1 MNQKRSIVLNAI
13 VLLLMI
19 LSANLAFSQ
28 SYYFDVYGVREGLG
42 QSKVYQVYQDKKGI
56 IWLGTANGIS
66 NFNGRK
72 FQNFNTS
79 LGIAPNGVRTIHCD
93 TLGRIWFGHISGGV
107 SIYDGKRFKTLS
119 LGNIEK
125 DITDIEE
132 DIDHTIWIA
141 TEGKGVLKILNAYKN
156 EEPKLISYTGN
167 ANLSDRVYGIVKTTQ
182 YGLLFI
188 TDVGVKYYDKSKK
201 TFEFVNKI
209 IPKWPEYFNTICILE
224 DSKKQIWVGTHNGGL
239 YKFSKDNIE
248 PKIYDIRDGLAYNW
262 ISSIF
267 EDNEHTIW
275 IGTWGGGIS
284 KMNENGMQNFNDRNG
299 LPDIEIRD
307 IIQDYEGNIL
317 IGTNK
322 KGLAIFKGDAFTH
335 YTQFEND
342 KVSQVFAV
350 CVDKQNRQWFGTNNG
365 LKIFN
370 SNSIGPNKISSISM
384 ENTNGIN
391 SNDIRF
397 VQKDKQGNLWIG
409 TWGGGVSTF
418 DVLKSKMSFNSLLNN
433 FTYQYGAG
441 NITALSIDKSN
452 NLFVGTYNGLIYYEI
467 DNEKIDVLT
476 QLNGLAGTDISALY
490 TDSKGTTWVGARAKG
505 ISKISGS
512 KIQKI
517 DIGMSFTPTCF
528 KESTDGQL
536 WVGTESMGVLLVDG
550 TKIIKQLSLNN
561 GLQSSMITGIEI
573 ASDGQIYI
581 ATIAGLSVYNSKT
594 DKLITYTEKEG
605 FTGIEIKPN
614 AIYNDEKG
622 NIWFG
627 TVAGATR
634 LEIKKLRQNKLPPIT
649 QISRLRVNLQDYSLE
664 GEIVLNYK
672 QNSILIDYQA
682 ICITNDSKVSYKVML
697 KGADPDWQPI
707 TNQTFANYPSLP
719 PGNYVF
725 MVMAANNQGVW
736 TQLPIELKFTIR
748 PPFWQTWW
756 FYTIVV
762 LILLVSIVTFIKIRE
777 RNLRV
782 EKAILEEKVRMRTQE
797 IQEKNIELAQKNK
810 DITDSINYA
819 RRIQSALMP
828 PEKELVKTVPKS
840 FIVYMPKDIVSGDFY
855 WHTVQNGITL
865 VAAADCTGHG
875 VPGAFMS
882 MISISSLN
890 QIVKQKGVT
899 DPGTIL
905 NLLRENIMSAL
916 QQSAGGSDSK
926 DGLDIALVA
935 IDSNAMTLQYAGA
948 YNSLFV
954 VKKGEYD
961 KTQYF
966 SERFK
971 ISEPH
976 LIEVKA
982 DRMPIGMSEKLASK
996 FSTVSVPIHLG
1007 DKFYIST
1014 DGYIDQFG
1022 GQDGK
1027 KLMSKKF
1034 KEILTNL
1041 PDSTSLAQSQ
1051 LREEFISWRGNY
1063 EQIDDVLVIGLGF

>member
-1 MNQKRSIVLNAI
+1 MDQKHYSLIKVLVLFFSILAT
-13 VLLLMI
+13 
-19 LSANLAFSQ
+19 NLAFSQ
-28 SYYFDVYGVREGLG
+28 SFYFDVYGVREGLG

-66 NFNGRK
+66 SFNGK
-72 FQNFNTS
+72 SFQNFNTS

-93 TLGRIWFGHISGGV
+93 SLNRIWFGHIAGGI
-107 SIYDGKRFKTLS
+107 SIYDGKKFKTIS
-119 LGNIEK
+119 LGNLEN
-125 DITDIEE
+125 DVTDIEE
-132 DIDHTIWIA
+132 DENHTIWIA
-141 TEGKGVLKILNAYKN
+141 TEGKGALKISNAYTN
-156 EEPKLISYTGN
+156 ETPKIESFTGN
-167 ANLSDRVYGIVKTTQ
+167 ANLSDRIYGIVKTTQ
-182 YGLLFI
+182 FGLLFI
-188 TDVGVKYYDKSKK
+188 TDVGVKYFDQNKK

-239 YKFSKDNIE
+239 YKFSKGILD

-267 EDNEHTIW
+267 EDNENNIW
-275 IGTWGGGIS
+275 IGTWGGGVT
-284 KMNENGMQNFNDRNG
+284 KMSANSMQVFNDRNG

-335 YTQFEND
+335 YTQLED
-342 KVSQVFAV
+342 TKVLQVFAV
-350 CVDKQNRQWFGTNNG
+350 CKDKKNRQWFGTNNG
-365 LKIFN
+365 LKILDPY
-370 SNSIGPNKISSISM
+370 SITSKKISSITV
-384 ENTNGIN
+384 ENTNGLN

-397 VQKDKQGNLWIG
+397 VQNDVHGNLWIG
-409 TWGGGVSTF
+409 TWGGGVSTY
-418 DVLKSKMSFNSLLNN
+418 DIQKSKMSFNSLLNN
-433 FTYQYGAG
+433 FTYQYGVG

-467 DNEKIDVLT
+467 NNDKIDVLT

-490 TDSKGTTWVGARAKG
+490 TDKNGVTWVGARAKG

-512 KIQKI
+512 TIEKV

-528 KESTDGQL
+528 KDASDGQL
-536 WVGTESMGVLLVDG
+536 WVGTESMGVLLVKG
-550 TKIIKQLSLNN
+550 NKIIKQLSLSN
-561 GLQSSMITGIEI
+561 GLQSSMITGIEV
-573 ASDGQIYI
+573 APDGLIYI
-581 ATIAGLSVYNSKT
+581 ATIAGLSVYDSKT
-594 DKLITYTEKEG
+594 NKVITYTEKEG

-614 AIYNDEKG
+614 AIYNDG
-622 NIWFG
+622 IGDLWFG

-634 LEIKKLRQNKLPPIT
+634 LELKKLTQNQLPPLT
-649 QISRLRVNLQDYSLE
+649 QITRFRVNLQDYAME
-664 GEIVLNYK
+664 KEIKLNYK

-682 ICITNDSKVSYKVML
+682 ICITNASKVSYKVML
-697 KGADPDWQPI
+697 KGADPDWQPV
-707 TNQTFANYPSLP
+707 TSQTFANYPSLP

-736 TQLPIELKFTIR
+736 TKSPIELKFSIR

-756 FYTIVV
+756 FYTIVGI
-762 LILLVSIVTFIKIRE
+762 ILLVSIVTFIKIRE
-777 RNLRV
+777 RSLRI
-782 EKAILEEKVRMRTQE
+782 EKAILEEKVILRTQE

-828 PEKELVKTVPKS
+828 PEKELIKTVPKS
-840 FIVYMPKDIVSGDFY
+840 FIMYMPKDIVSGDFY

-935 IDSNAMTLQYAGA
+935 IHSDKMKMDYAGA
-948 YNSLFV
+948 YNSLFI
-954 VKKGEYD
+954 VKNGDFDPEHYKG
-961 KTQYF
+961 
-966 SERFK
+966 ERFK
-971 ISEPH
+971 ISESN

-982 DRMPIGMSEKLASK
+982 DRMPIGMSEKLSSK
-996 FSTVSVPIHLG
+996 FSTVSLPIQNG
-1007 DKFYIST
+1007 DKFFIST

-1022 GQDGK
+1022 GMEGK

-1034 KEILTNL
+1034 KDILIKL
-1041 PDSTSLAQSQ
+1041 PESKDHAQSQ
-1051 LREEFISWRGNY
+1051 LRSEFVNWRGNY